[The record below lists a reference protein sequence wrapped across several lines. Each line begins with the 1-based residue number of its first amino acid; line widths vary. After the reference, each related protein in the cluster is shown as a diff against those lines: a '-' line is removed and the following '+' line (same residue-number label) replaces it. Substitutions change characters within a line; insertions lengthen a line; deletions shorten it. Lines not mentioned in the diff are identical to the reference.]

1 MTSLF
6 DDIAQFDDGFAA
18 NRREAA
24 AVAHKRVQ
32 DTVGGYLRLSKS
44 AEEYTARLNYVT
56 DDIRQ
61 IVADVASEYNVDH
74 DKLLNAI
81 EENLKGDGVTDIN
94 IDLLDAPSAVGTGP
108 KSAASDDDDDED
120 KKPEY
125 AEPGKDG
132 IPDEPEGT
140 EDEKTSRVAG
150 GHRDGCECGFCKN
163 KGNIHKKD
171 KMEGIVDDEEKSDK
185 DASEPEF
192 SEKVKEGR
200 VANDFAFPP
209 GAGNEMGGNEIYV
222 RTRGGNLLGPFN
234 NEQEALQA
242 KDEEEKDEL
251 YRHGDPNQNPGE
263 MPEGWDPRIGSSRV
277 ADAPRDGGGAVTRE
291 KLPKGDGKSIG
302 DGPSP
307 KMDKKRWKPN
317 ALNADGNLPAV
328 PEGIEMD
335 GSPVPTER
343 QDLVDEERD
352 YSRDFE
358 DKIDAA
364 TTTQDLPSADETGAS
379 TERNISQDNQMG
391 TWTEAQG
398 DAVTPQVFASA
409 NEDNPLKAILDAG
422 FASDKQV
429 ESAIEAFDSDKE

>member
-6 DDIAQFDDGFAA
+6 YDISQFDDGFAA
-18 NRREAA
+18 NRREAV

-32 DTVGGYLRLSKS
+32 DRFGAYLRLSKS
-44 AEEYTARLNYVT
+44 TEEYTARFNLLS

-61 IVADVASEYNVDH
+61 VIADVAEEYSVDH
-74 DKLLNAI
+74 DKLIDAI
-81 EENLKGDGVTDIN
+81 EENLKGDGVTDLN
-94 IDLLDAPSAVGTGP
+94 VDLMDAPSAVGTGP
-108 KSAASDDDDDED
+108 KEAA
-120 KKPEY
+120 
-125 AEPGKDG
+125 
-132 IPDEPEGT
+132 
-140 EDEKTSRVAG
+140 
-150 GHRDGCECGFCKN
+150 GHKDGCECGFCKN

-171 KMEGIVDDEEKSDK
+171 GDEDPEEKVEGIVDDEEKSDK
-185 DASEPEF
+185 DAFEPEW
-192 SEKVKEGR
+192 SEKVKEGK
-200 VANDFAFPP
+200 VANEFPDAPSGGGFANPP
-209 GAGNEMGGNEIYV
+209 GADAGMGGSEIYV
-222 RTRGGNLLGPFN
+222 RTKGGNLIGPFN

-242 KDEEEKDEL
+242 KDEEEADEL
-251 YRHGDPNQNPGE
+251 GRYADPNQNPGE
-263 MPEGWDPRIGSSRV
+263 MPEGWDPRMGGTRV
-277 ADAPRDGGGAVTRE
+277 ADAPRDGGGATKTV
-291 KLPKGDGKSIG
+291 KLPKGDGKAVG

-307 KMDKKRWKPN
+307 KIDKKEWKPN

-343 QDLVDEERD
+343 QDLIDEERD

-391 TWTEAQG
+391 SWTEG
-398 DAVTPQVFASA
+398 PDSAVTPKVFASA

-429 ESAIEAFDSDKE
+429 QSAIDSFDSKE